1 VITIVVPAAPDP
13 IPLPRY
19 EDYPSHDAY
28 VLAFRIARAQR
39 NDHLLHHEESAA
51 QLAVIE
57 QVIRSRSDHP
67 RL

>member
-1 VITIVVPAAPDP
+1 MITIVVPAAPAP
-13 IPLPRY
+13 IPPPRY

-39 NDHLLHHEESAA
+39 NDHLLNREESAA

-57 QVIRSRSDHP
+57 QVIRSRPDRP